1 MERLAKRRKA
11 SRTFQWDYH
20 HDTAVRRSNSAYNIF
35 EVDDDDS
42 ETKDASDELY
52 LPEGDMLRHAR
63 REQDEVDDDDDEVEV
78 VIPAAAAL
86 THDHNS
92 TDKIDVE
99 DEVLHD
105 PQVHDWRHDLPEEG
119 STAFPKKFVDVLKLM
134 DKIVHNKGTVGSY
147 VEELY
152 KHKRH
157 GNRPGKR
164 TRDELRDLKERRKKK
179 EKELIFPWHQP
190 RKEWCPKT
198 KKDLQEFIEVLMDIG
213 LKFT

>member
-1 MERLAKRRKA
+1 MN
-11 SRTFQWDYH
+11 
-20 HDTAVRRSNSAYNIF
+20 V
-35 EVDDDDS
+35 
-42 ETKDASDELY
+42 
-52 LPEGDMLRHAR
+52 
-63 REQDEVDDDDDEVEV
+63 
-78 VIPAAAAL
+78 
-86 THDHNS
+86 
-92 TDKIDVE
+92 
-99 DEVLHD
+99 

-157 GNRPGKR
+157 GNRPGKK

-179 EKELIFPWHQP
+179 EKEFIFPWHQP
-190 RKEWCPKT
+190 RKEWCPRT
-198 KKDLQEFIEVLMDIG
+198 TKDLQEFIEVLMDIG